1 MSSQEYRKEGSG
13 KCFMAETRLETDR
26 VPARQSLGTSSVGLF
41 ESVRELGA
49 GDNGQK
55 IVVRIKR

>member
-1 MSSQEYRKEGSG
+1 
-13 KCFMAETRLETDR
+13 
-26 VPARQSLGTSSVGLF
+26 LGTSSVGLF